1 MSPLNE
7 NKHINQGSIRQSLIH
22 AGIDYVYLGK
32 ELGPFSKDP
41 NCCVEGIVQYN
52 LIAQTRAFRDGI
64 SRIKKDA
71 MIYNLALMC
80 AEKEPSECHRMIL
93 VCRHLRG
100 KDAEIKHILA
110 DGNLED
116 NRDTE
121 RRLMKM
127 LKIKDEILFDEI
139 EDPVERAYEEMG
151 RRNAFKHRNDTPYAK
166 DIAEFINRRGSLPI
180 ASRRAFKRVLATIKT
195 IALIHQRQ
203 GRRDDMGNV
212 IADYTDYALAFQNLG
227 DSFRESLG
235 EGQRYTD
242 DRMRI
247 IDKEGQITPRS
258 LSKKESVSTATISQ
272 WLKPMIEKGVLDWCD
287 EKGHGFRGVA
297 DLEKAKRSGKAYLT
311 VSGGKRLPTVF
322 EITGDVRWDKGGE
335 LYLAYDLRLDGVE
348 GEKAYHQD
356 EETVIGQ
363 DVIIDFEN
371 ATSNDNP
378 GVKVLSEKSH
388 AEILKMVDDFRKK
401 QQAIDPNSAVS
412 INFSNEFAEILSQG
426 PFGLVN

>member
-1 MSPLNE
+1 
-7 NKHINQGSIRQSLIH
+7 
-22 AGIDYVYLGK
+22 
-32 ELGPFSKDP
+32 
-41 NCCVEGIVQYN
+41 
-52 LIAQTRAFRDGI
+52 
-64 SRIKKDA
+64 
-71 MIYNLALMC
+71 MIYIKSYLRRDRTC
-80 AEKEPSECHRMIL
+80 A
-93 VCRHLRG
+93 
-100 KDAEIKHILA
+100 
-110 DGNLED
+110 
-116 NRDTE
+116 
-121 RRLMKM
+121 RRPT
-127 LKIKDEILFDEI
+127 LKILQCF
-139 EDPVERAYEEMG
+139 
-151 RRNAFKHRNDTPYAK
+151 
-166 DIAEFINRRGSLPI
+166 
-180 ASRRAFKRVLATIKT
+180 
-195 IALIHQRQ
+195 
-203 GRRDDMGNV
+203 
-212 IADYTDYALAFQNLG
+212 
-227 DSFRESLG
+227 
-235 EGQRYTD
+235 YTD